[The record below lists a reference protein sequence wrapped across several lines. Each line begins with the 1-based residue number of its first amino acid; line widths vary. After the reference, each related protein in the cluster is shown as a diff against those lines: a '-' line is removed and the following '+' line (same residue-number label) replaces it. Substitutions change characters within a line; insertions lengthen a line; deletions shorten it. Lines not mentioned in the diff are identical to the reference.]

1 MAVATPDLG
10 RELEIVAAAQKLN
23 SSFFP
28 KKFVSCVVIVNQNTN
43 ILHDKQHNLCIFLTA
58 KNIKER
64 MEWKSHF
71 SRGERLLC
79 FLHYKV
85 SFPQDRERESG
96 CGVCGPKTTMM
107 CFKKTVSPL
116 DLGFKHY
123 C

>member
-71 SRGERLLC
+71 SRGERG
-79 FLHYKV
+79 FYAFYIIK
-85 SFPQDRERESG
+85 FPSLRTGRGRAGVES
-96 CGVCGPKTTMM
+96 VDQKLP
-107 CFKKTVSPL
+107 
-116 DLGFKHY
+116 
-123 C
+123 